1 MLTRRTWGL
10 LAAAALAVVRPDVPA
25 AAPPAPPPT
34 DVPGAALPL
43 VKVHRYR
50 MSGHIRPLLFWISR
64 DDVGDGRLAWRRGA
78 DGAAGWDFVLGTDPE
93 RAPRRLNRWG
103 YIAEEANARQGSLF
117 AMMSSEEEDSLGEV
131 NDNADRGATGG
142 GEFKAVRA
150 RVVGGVAEARVS
162 RVRTPRVMTIGDVDE
177 LVAHAQVQLEKTDLT
192 TLAFDADVRPGF
204 LVAVAE
210 LVEANVKAYQAR
222 AATAG
227 DRTVPI
233 PYAFGD
239 KLYSLALTSARL
251 QATFRDGD
259 RRYTNVV
266 RAKFEIRTRATG
278 ERTDFEL
285 VYGLEGELAGV
296 PVVITF
302 QPRWWLKVALH
313 LDDERDGLRPATGG

>member
-1 MLTRRTWGL
+1 MFTRRTWGL
-10 LAAAALAVVRPDVPA
+10 LAAVALAFVRPEAPA
-25 AAPPAPPPT
+25 AAPPAPPPG
-34 DVPGAALPL
+34 VPGATLPV

-64 DDVGDGRLAWRRGA
+64 DDVGDGRLAWRLGK

-103 YIAEEANARQGSLF
+103 YITEEATAGRGSLF

-131 NDNADRGATGG
+131 NDNADKGATGG

-150 RVVGGVAEARVS
+150 RVAGGAAEAWVS

-177 LVAHAQVQLEKTDLT
+177 LVAQAQVHLEKTTVT
-192 TLAFDADVRPGF
+192 TVELDRDVRPGF

-210 LVEANVKAYQAR
+210 LVDANVKAHQAR
-222 AATAG
+222 AAGAAGRTA
-227 DRTVPI
+227 TI
-233 PYAFGD
+233 PYVFGD
-239 KLYSLALTSARL
+239 KLYSLALTSARR
-251 QATFRDGD
+251 QDTFRDGD
-259 RRYTNVV
+259 HRFANVV

-278 ERTDFEL
+278 DRTDFEL

-296 PVVITF
+296 PVLISF

-313 LDDERDGLRPATGG
+313 LDDQRLATGG